1 MIQISPRI
9 IIDERL
15 ISEEFVRA
23 SGPGGQHVNKVSSA
37 VQLKFDIANWKPDD
51 PELKVR
57 LLKIAGNRVIYNR
70 ETGTAQFVMIEAR
83 RFRSQEK
90 NRTDAL
96 NRLRT
101 MILKASEKPKK
112 RIDTK
117 PSLASVKK
125 RLLDKKKRKMRKE
138 LRKKVSTNSGE

>member
-1 MIQISPRI
+1 MVWYQENLEEKMIQISPRI

-70 ETGTAQFVMIEAR
+70 E
-83 RFRSQEK
+83 K
-90 NRTDAL
+90 
-96 NRLRT
+96 
-101 MILKASEKPKK
+101 
-112 RIDTK
+112 
-117 PSLASVKK
+117 
-125 RLLDKKKRKMRKE
+125 LL
-138 LRKKVSTNSGE
+138 SFFF